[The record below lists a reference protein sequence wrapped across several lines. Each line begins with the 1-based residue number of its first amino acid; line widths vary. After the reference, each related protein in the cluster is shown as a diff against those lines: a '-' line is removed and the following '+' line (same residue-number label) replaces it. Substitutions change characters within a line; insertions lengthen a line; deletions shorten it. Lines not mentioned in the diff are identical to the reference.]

1 MHSVA
6 LHILNGP
13 RIGHRLFLRPQQH
26 LRIGRTEVADVAIP
40 TDAMLS
46 GVHFRVSS
54 HEPESLQV
62 EDLGS
67 RNGTFV
73 NGRPVGFYRA
83 IEGDLITAGTTVF
96 RVSCSV

>member
-6 LHILNGP
+6 LHILNGL